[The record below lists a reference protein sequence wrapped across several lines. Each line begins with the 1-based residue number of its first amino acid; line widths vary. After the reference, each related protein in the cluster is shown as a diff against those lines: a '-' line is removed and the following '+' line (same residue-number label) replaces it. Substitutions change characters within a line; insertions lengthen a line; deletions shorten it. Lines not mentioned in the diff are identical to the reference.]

1 MSNDTSTMFG
11 NTEALSHH
19 VDATGIPS
27 LGTRLYNAVI
37 GKPAPAAPTAPTNL
51 ADFISANP
59 YKSAIGTAALGG
71 LTYAAMGGNEGIS
84 DKIQAMKDN
93 PLATVAGLGALGV
106 ISKATYDALTA
117 GDPAQSKLANYDSGP
132 FVVASPK
139 KDTIYRTDIMGNV
152 MPYNISNQKG
162 VDSLLDRM
170 EKERKYN
177 ALAGSVGLGALGA
190 IVGAAVGDKSG
201 QSGSGAAVGG
211 LAGAGLGALLG
222 YGSSVFEQNVTK
234 DMYGIRSSNDPKPS
248 RMKTSEFGVD
258 GLSPFSHFKRNFGSD
273 GEIERL
279 SKQEGNLLSKTDNA
293 IDNFGTYL
301 LGGGLALG
309 AGYGGYKLYQHLKDK
324 PLHKR
329 AAHSKSHQSKFTAEY
344 DHHSLLQG
352 KQKTDLPDFL
362 QKEIIDSRQKSAAS
376 VAEMRRYLQ
385 NNIDEDKGKSALLPF
400 GAIGAGSGALRAYL
414 RGGGRSKLLGAGVGL
429 LAGGALGGGL
439 DYIGNRYNAKTQ
451 ELIRGND
458 VDAIKREYDSIRAV
472 RTELGMDKNAGLAP
486 AVSAA
491 RKAAMRANPAMRN
504 AAMRAVNKHL
514 QLNRIRTH
522 GKAYDM
528 GYRFR
533 EGVKRYAKP
542 VAVTGVGLGAIAGMG
557 HLADKGYFGDI
568 DITGG
573 LGGFRLREKNGHYN
587 GIDKHAGLA
596 PLSNLARARASSA
609 IQALKSAPANL
620 RGMPSK
626 VIDKSRQYVANI
638 DPNQLRNNLA
648 FEANSVLGRARGSI
662 RSGLDQAY
670 RAGEGVNMPNLL
682 RRGIDR
688 AYVTAERYPLA
699 TALGTVGAV
708 GTGAYML
715 GAEPASARIGR
726 RVAAQ
731 YGPSTFHEIPNR

>member
-1 MSNDTSTMFG
+1 MSNETSTMFG
-11 NTEALSHH
+11 NTDALSTH
-19 VDATGIPS
+19 VDATGLPS

-37 GKPAPAAPTAPTNL
+37 GKPAPAAPVAPTNL
-51 ADFISANP
+51 ADFITANP

-93 PLATVAGLGALGV
+93 PLATIAGLGAAGV
-106 ISKATYDALTA
+106 ISKVTYDALTA

-132 FVVASPK
+132 FVVAKPK

-177 ALAGSVGLGALGA
+177 ALAGSVGLGAFGA
-190 IVGAAVGDKSG
+190 LLGAAVGDKSG

-248 RMKTSEFGVD
+248 RMKTSEFD
-258 GLSPFSHFKRNFGSD
+258 IKDLSPFWHGRKNFGSG

-279 SKQEGNLLSKTDNA
+279 SKQEGNLLAKTDNA

-376 VAEMRRYLQ
+376 VAEMKRYLQ
-385 NNIDEDKGKSALLPF
+385 KNIDEDKGKSAVLPF
-400 GAIGAGSGALRAYL
+400 GALGVGVGALGAHL
-414 RGGGRSKLLGAGVGL
+414 RGGGRSKLLRAGVGL

-439 DYIGNRYNAKTQ
+439 DYIGNRNNAKTQ

-458 VDAIKREYDSIRAV
+458 VDAIKRQYEDTRAV
-472 RTELGMDKNAGLAP
+472 RAQLGLDKHAGLAP

-491 RKAAMRANPAMRN
+491 RAAVRSKGMSSN
-504 AAMRAVNKHL
+504 AAMRALNKHL
-514 QLNRIRTH
+514 QANRIRIH
-522 GKAYDM
+522 GKPYDM
-528 GYRFR
+528 GYRFGQ
-533 EGVKRYAKP
+533 GVKRYAKP

-557 HLADKGYFGDI
+557 HLADKGYFGETDLI
-568 DITGG
+568 GG
-573 LGGFRLREKNGHYN
+573 LGGVRRRTEKKGHYN
-587 GIDKHAGLA
+587 GLDKQAGL
-596 PLSNLARARASSA
+596 NLATAMKS
-609 IQALKSAPANL
+609 LKSAPSNL

-626 VIDKSRQYVANI
+626 VLDKSRQYVANI
-638 DPNQLRNNLA
+638 DPNQLRNRLA
-648 FEANSVLGRARGSI
+648 FEANSALGRARGGI
-662 RSGLDQAY
+662 RSGLDRAY
-670 RAGEGVNMPNLL
+670 RAGEGVNMPELL
-682 RRGIDR
+682 RRGVDR
-688 AYVTAERYPLA
+688 AYVAAERSPLTA
-699 TALGTVGAV
+699 ALGTAGAL

-715 GAEPASARIGR
+715 GAEPLSASMGR

-731 YGPSTFHEIPNR
+731 YGPSTLYEIPNR